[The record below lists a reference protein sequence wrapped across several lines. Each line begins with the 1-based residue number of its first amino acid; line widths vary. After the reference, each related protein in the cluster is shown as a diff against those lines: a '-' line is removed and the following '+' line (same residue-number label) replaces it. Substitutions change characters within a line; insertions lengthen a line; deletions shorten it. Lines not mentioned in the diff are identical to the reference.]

1 MTITSYAQAKED
13 VLLFRALKSVPDG
26 EGFYIDVGANDP
38 DVDSVTRLFYERG
51 WHGVNIEPSLEWIAK
66 LRDRRP
72 RDINIQAAVS
82 NRAGDVT
89 FHDNPGGQLGT
100 LVEEFA
106 SRHEQQGW
114 ARRTY
119 TVKGVTLA
127 ELCHEHVGDRQIHF
141 LKIDVEGHEGAVI
154 EGMDFKTFRPWI
166 LVIEATEPNRL
177 DVPTFAAWDGIVQN
191 AGYLFAHTDILNRYY
206 VARERAHLVSHF
218 LVPADDYVLARH
230 AQRIQD
236 LEAQVR
242 ALEKRAHGG

>member
-13 VLLFRALKSVPDG
+13 VLLFRALKTVPHQ

-38 DVDSVTRLFYERG
+38 DVDSVTRLFYEHG
-51 WHGVNIEPSLEWIAK
+51 WHGINLEPSVEWMAR

-82 NRAGDVT
+82 SHAGEFT

-106 SRHEQQGW
+106 TRHEQQGIPK
-114 ARRTY
+114 RSY
-119 TVKGVTLA
+119 TVQGVTLA
-127 ELCHEHVGDRQIHF
+127 QICEEHVGDRPIHF

-154 EGMDFKTFRPWI
+154 EGMDFRKFRPWI

-177 DVPTFAAWDGIVQN
+177 DVPTYAEWDKLVQKS
-191 AGYLFAHTDILNRYY
+191 GYLFAYTDVLNRYY
-206 VARERAHLVSHF
+206 VAHEHAKLAACFS
-218 LVPADDYVLARH
+218 VPADDYILAHKENHIRH
-230 AQRIQD
+230 
-236 LEAQVR
+236 LEAKVR
-242 ALEKRAHGG
+242 ELEQRK